1 MRRFT
6 ISEKR
11 AGEMAVRRMSDK
23 AQDFYNGTDPLAVYE
38 YEDEDEDEDE
48 EPVKLY
54 AIRGCI
60 GDRDGMTFDE
70 LGKLFEEEQ
79 ERSER
84 LDAEEAADEE

>member
-11 AGEMAVRRMSDK
+11 AGEMTVGRMCDK
-23 AQDFYNGTDPLAVYE
+23 AQDFYSGTDPLAVYE
-38 YEDEDEDEDE
+38 YEDEDENEN
-48 EPVKLY
+48 PIKMY

-70 LGKLFEEEQ
+70 LEKLFEGLHDEGG
-79 ERSER
+79 ER
-84 LDAEEAADEE
+84 DEK